1 MRKKREALKV
11 TYADLEDEVTF
22 NLIES
27 IIVEQEKKK
36 SKLVFAEIEVLN
48 AVPKWNSIGLLEQ
61 LDESD
66 KFILSLLSEEL
77 LNYLTSSYLTFERP
91 LLAQQTIAFPILRR
105 LYVSGKLK
113 RLYKNKDVIT
123 IKNKGKKFLPKLVD
137 DIAMFYESPEVVSY
151 LNHLQ
156 NISCQPITIEAELSA
171 LYAEAFTWK
180 YLNRK
185 KYIKFYGYE

>member
-1 MRKKREALKV
+1 MRKKREPLKY
-11 TYADLEDEVTF
+11 TSADLEDEVTF

-137 DIAMFYESPEVVSY
+137 DISMFYESPEVVSY